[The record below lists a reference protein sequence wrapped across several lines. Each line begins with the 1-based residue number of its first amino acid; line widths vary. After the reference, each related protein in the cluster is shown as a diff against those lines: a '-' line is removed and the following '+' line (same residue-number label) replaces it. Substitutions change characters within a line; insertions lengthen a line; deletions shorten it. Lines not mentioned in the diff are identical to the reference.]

1 MCAAQSKADEFLDLY
16 RQLESQIKEVFPEA
30 GNSPIPWLGRRREFR
45 HLSSELDYC
54 REVRNLLSH
63 RERIGGS
70 YAVEP
75 SDAMLETLRDV
86 IEHIAN
92 PAKASHIMVGRKQV
106 IAKNTN
112 DLVRPAMAVMLERNF
127 SHIPIL
133 KEEKVV
139 GVFSETV
146 LLRCL
151 VEAETLS
158 IDDEMRFRDLEQYL
172 PLESHQ
178 SEVFRFVS
186 RNTYASD
193 IADMFDE
200 ADRSED
206 RIGMIFV
213 TENGKASE
221 RLLGIMTA
229 WDIATLSKE
238 TRCYAGLS
246 RAAQQ

>member
-1 MCAAQSKADEFLDLY
+1 MSAALSKVEEFLDLY
-16 RQLESQIKEVFPEA
+16 RQLESDIKEVFPEA

-63 RERIGGS
+63 REKISGS

-75 SDAMLETLRDV
+75 SDAMLETLRNV
-86 IEHIAN
+86 IDHITN
-92 PAKASHIMVGRKQV
+92 PAKAHHIMVGRKQV
-106 IAKNTN
+106 IAKTTN
-112 DLVRPAMAVMLERNF
+112 DLVRPTMAEMLERNF

-133 KEEKVV
+133 KDEKVV

-146 LLRCL
+146 LLKCL
-151 VEAETLS
+151 VEAETLR
-158 IDDEMRFRDLEQYL
+158 IDSEMRFRDLEQYL

-178 SEVFRFVS
+178 GETFRFVG
-186 RNTYASD
+186 RNTYATD

-206 RIGMIFV
+206 LIGMIFI
-213 TENGKASE
+213 TENGKPTE
-221 RLLGIMTA
+221 RLLGIITA

-238 TRCYAGLS
+238 TRCYAGLA
-246 RAAQQ
+246 RATR